1 MSDELNVVQEELTEN
16 IEEHIVITFNNM
28 YSGVMSHTAAQV
40 KSFEDTVDVEDLL
53 AHLKQYCSSLFI
65 YAIPE
70 TFREEFLQDMKP
82 YFDIDR
88 ILKLNNGN
96 IYITYWYYVSD
107 EEIPHEALCV
117 FENGAQVFRFAEPEE
132 YQDQETADQLD
143 VKTSHKEWLKEVA
156 PDRFLMLKRWIEE
169 TGTSDSTALDKSPYA
184 EYIDELT
191 QAALDGAKK
200 LGNLSIKI
208 KKDTT
213 SGDYR
218 ITFYNNETG
227 EEVSWTFDTAKDKL
241 LSLIRKYASEAE
253 VKADQI
259 KDYLSALK
267 EKLNRR

>member
-1 MSDELNVVQEELTEN
+1 MSEELNVVQEELVEDV
-16 IEEHIVITFNNM
+16 EAHIVNTFNTT
-28 YSGVMSHTAAQV
+28 YSSVISHTIAQV
-40 KSFEDTVDVEDLL
+40 KSLEDTIDVNDLS
-53 AHLKQYCSSLFI
+53 AHLRQYCSSLFI

-70 TFREEFLQDMKP
+70 TLREEFLQDMNP
-82 YFDIDR
+82 YFGIEH
-88 ILKLNNGN
+88 ILKLDNGS
-96 IYITYWYYVSD
+96 IYITYWYHVSD
-107 EEIPHEALCV
+107 EEVPHEALCV

-132 YQDQETADQLD
+132 YQESIYQLD
-143 VKTSHKEWLKEVA
+143 VNESHKNWLDEIT
-156 PDRFLMLKRWIEE
+156 PDRFQMLKRWIEE
-169 TGTSDSTALDKSPYA
+169 TGTANSAALDESPYA

-200 LGNLSIKI
+200 LGELSIRI

-227 EEVSWTFDTAKDKL
+227 EEVSWTFDTEKDKL

-253 VKADQI
+253 VKASQM

-267 EKLNRR
+267 EKLSNR